1 MNGADKSL
9 VDVVRASRLVLAS
22 IDGDSDHYEA
32 VLAECAADP
41 YGDGLDRLIAALVS
55 QVSALSS
62 MVTGGDPS
70 RFLLGVLATATGP
83 GAEESTDPRDG
94 S

>member
-1 MNGADKSL
+1 MSGADTSL

-22 IDGDSDHYEA
+22 IDQDSDHYAA

-41 YGDGLDRLIAALVS
+41 YGDGVDRLIGALVS

-62 MVTGGDPS
+62 MATGGDPS
-70 RFLLGVLATATGP
+70 RFMLDVLATATAP
-83 GAEESTDPRDG
+83 GAEESTDPEGG

>member
-1 MNGADKSL
+1 MSGADTSL

-22 IDGDSDHYEA
+22 IDQDSDHYRV

-41 YGDGLDRLIAALVS
+41 YGDGVDRLIGALAS
-55 QVSALSS
+55 QVSTLSS
-62 MVTGGDPS
+62 IVTGGDPS
-70 RFLLGVLATATGP
+70 RFLLDILATATAP
-83 GAEESTDPRDG
+83 GAEESTDPEGG